1 MNVVNFGRIIAYL
14 AFVLKVGDSCD
25 NETVREAVQ
34 RTVGV
39 FTHIDL
45 ARFELKS
52 LKKSPWFKRITRVF
66 LLTSL
71 SMLERC

>member
-14 AFVLKVGDSCD
+14 TFVLKVSDSCD

-45 ARFELKS
+45 MRFGS
-52 LKKSPWFKRITRVF
+52 I
-66 LLTSL
+66 
-71 SMLERC
+71 